1 MELLAAHTEL
11 TKSHTAKHQKAVD
24 MLKEVDAA
32 LYTKDHQDI
41 PELKALGIRVASTLW
56 DLGHGGAWY
65 IMPSD
70 NESTQE

>member
-41 PELKALGIRVASTLW
+41 PGA
-56 DLGHGGAWY
+56 GHEGRQYPVGSRAWRGLVHHA
-65 IMPSD
+65 IG
-70 NESTQE
+70 